1 MHKPIGLVLIAGMIA
16 SKHDT
21 NISVSI
27 MSITKIASAKIT
39 SAKIMIFLSATV
51 LYSCSNITF
60 SPNESDQAYPL
71 VSQSE
76 INKERGL
83 GTDCN
88 PNDTQA
94 DLPNPVNIGTLD
106 DRSCKHDYQET
117 SFDGNDARWGKYEI
131 SENSSTDAS
140 NSTRMERKFTPRLK
154 PNNTGFHRFT
164 GLFRIEDV
172 DDHKGTYFIQGKGK
186 HVGSKGDPALA
197 LFQAKKR
204 DLDGEMVFDIYREEI
219 TKRDGKFSNG
229 GRRSVFLTSVK
240 QHETFYVEMIT
251 GFKVGAR
258 GIEQHYVNVRIKDTW
273 YNFEVPEPQM
283 ALETG
288 IRYGAYVVRD
298 GNAKIYVSNTQFER
312 G

>member
-1 MHKPIGLVLIAGMIA
+1 MN
-16 SKHDT
+16 ST
-21 NISVSI
+21 N
-27 MSITKIASAKIT
+27 TLSAIT
-39 SAKIMIFLSATV
+39 STLIFATLLSA
-51 LYSCSNITF
+51 CSNNTI
-60 SPNESDQAYPL
+60 NANKNIEQAPPL

-83 GTDCN
+83 GTDCD
-88 PNDTQA
+88 PKDTQA
-94 DLPNPVNIGTLD
+94 DLPNAINIGTLD

-117 SFDGNDARWGKYEI
+117 SFGGGNVRWGKYEI

-154 PNNTGFHRFT
+154 PNKTGYHRFT

-172 DDHKGTYFIQGKGK
+172 DDYKGTYFIQGKGK
-186 HVGSKGDPALA
+186 HIGSKGDPALA

-204 DLDGEMVFDIYREEI
+204 YIKGERVFDLYREEI

-229 GRRSVFLTSVK
+229 GRRSVLLTTVK
-240 QHETFYVEMIT
+240 QHENFEVEMIT
-251 GFKVGAR
+251 GFKVGPK
-258 GIEQHYVNVRIKDTW
+258 GIEQHYVNVKIKNTW

-298 GNAKIYVSNTQFER
+298 GNAKIYVTNTQFER

>member
-1 MHKPIGLVLIAGMIA
+1 
-16 SKHDT
+16 
-21 NISVSI
+21 
-27 MSITKIASAKIT
+27 MSITMIKSTNTLSAIT
-39 SAKIMIFLSATV
+39 SALIFATLLSA
-51 LYSCSNITF
+51 CSNNF
-60 SPNESDQAYPL
+60 LEADNKNKVSSF
-71 VSQSE
+71 VSQNE
-76 INKERGL
+76 IIKERGL
-83 GTDCN
+83 GTDCA
-88 PNDTQA
+88 PTDTQN
-94 DLPNPVNIGTLD
+94 DLPYAINIGTLD

-117 SFDGNDARWGKYEI
+117 SFSGSDVRWGKYEI

-154 PNNTGFHRFT
+154 PNKTGYHRFT

-172 DDHKGTYFIQGKGK
+172 DDYKGTYFIQGKGK
-186 HVGSKGDPALA
+186 HIGSKGDPALA

-204 DLDGEMVFDIYREEI
+204 YVNGELVFDLYREEI

-229 GRRSVFLTSVK
+229 GRRSVLLTTVK
-240 QHETFYVEMIT
+240 QHENFKVEMIT
-251 GFKVGAR
+251 GFKVGTK
-258 GIEQHYVNVRIKDTW
+258 GIEQHYVNVKIKDTW

-298 GNAKIYVSNTQFER
+298 GNAKIYVTNTQFER